1 MSTSTSDDWRRR
13 DFLAR
18 SIFAGAAS
26 LLGVTPTR
34 VAAEPAPETTRLR
47 LFKWPSLCVA
57 PQFLAEELLRNEGFS
72 DIQYIGAPSGAGPE
86 KLLASGEI
94 DINSQYSAP
103 LIVRI
108 DGGEPVV
115 FLAGLHVGCFELF
128 GTERVRTIRDL
139 KNKTVGVAALGS
151 VAHIFV
157 STIAAHVG
165 LDPRRDL
172 NFVTPPPAEAKR
184 LLAAGKIDAY
194 LGFPPDP
201 LELRAQNVGHVL
213 LNGAV
218 DRPWSQYFCCM
229 VAGNREFVRKHP
241 IATKRALRALIKAV
255 NLCALEPEQAA
266 RFVVDKGFAD
276 WVAKPATVRYDYA
289 FQTMKNLPYGRW
301 REYDPE
307 DTLRFYAL
315 RLHEAGMITASPQK
329 ILAQGA
335 DWRFLNELK
344 KELKG

>member
-1 MSTSTSDDWRRR
+1 MIRRR
-13 DFLAR
+13 RFFTKLAM
-18 SIFAGAAS
+18 AGMATA
-26 LLGVTPTR
+26 LGVRPR
-34 VAAEPAPETTRLR
+34 LAAGEPMPETTRLR

-57 PQFLAEELLRNEGFS
+57 PQFVAEQLLRSEGFT
-72 DIQYIGAPSGAGPE
+72 DIQYIAGPSGAGPE
-86 KLLASGEI
+86 TLLASGEI

-108 DGGEPVV
+108 DAGDPVV
-115 FLAGLHVGCFELF
+115 FLAGLHVGCFEFF

-139 KNKTVGVAALGS
+139 KGKTVAVAALGS
-151 VAHIFV
+151 VAHVFV
-157 STIAAHVG
+157 STIVAHVG

-184 LLAAGKIDAY
+184 LLAERKIDGY

-201 LELRAQNVGHVL
+201 LELREQNVGHVL
-213 LNGAV
+213 LNSAV
-218 DRPWSQYFCCM
+218 DRPWSEYFCCM
-229 VAGNREFVRKHP
+229 IAGNREFVRKHP
-241 IATKRALRALIKAV
+241 VATKRALRAIAKAV
-255 NLCALEPEQAA
+255 NVCALEPELAA

-276 WVAKPATVRYDYA
+276 WVTKPPSVRYDYT

-307 DTLRFYAL
+307 DTLRFYAV
-315 RLHEAGMITASPQK
+315 RLHEAGMITGSPQK

-335 DWRFLNELK
+335 DRRFLSELK